1 MTDVEMIVKRLEV
14 LEKNFNSF
22 IKMYNNDKTYNG
34 YDKDALRHTDG
45 TQGEEIAVNSS
56 DVEDVRNAIE
66 EVYEM
71 ILEGDE

>member
-45 TQGEEIAVNSS
+45 TQGEAIETNTD
-56 DVEDVRNAIE
+56 DVADVRSALE

-71 ILEGDE
+71 ITEE